1 MKRIIV
7 AIMVIFL
14 AFSFW
19 GCSSSSTE
27 KPIVQKENKVTE
39 ISNAIEENEP
49 IAAETKEPE
58 PEIAEISFE
67 ELIVVDN
74 DECAITITE
83 IDPDNLWG
91 YTVKVKL
98 ENKSAD
104 KTYMF
109 SVQSASVNGV
119 QSDPLFATEVAPGKK
134 SNNDICFLDDSL
146 KDIGIQ
152 EITDIEIT
160 FKVYDSNDW
169 TADAVALETV
179 HIYPI
184 GEEKATVFKRESQP
198 SDTVLFDD
206 ANVSVII
213 IGYTDD
219 PIWGYSVNLYLV
231 NKTDIPLMYAVEEVS
246 VNGYMADP
254 FWAKEVQPGKVAFA
268 TMSWSDTTF
277 EENDIT
283 QVEEIEML
291 FNVYDSND
299 WMADKLINE
308 TVTLKP

>member
-1 MKRIIV
+1 MKRIVV
-7 AIMVIFL
+7 AIMVLIL
-14 AFSFW
+14 VFSFL
-19 GCSSSSTE
+19 GCGSSLTE
-27 KPIVQKENKVTE
+27 DPIVQKENKATE
-39 ISNAIEENEP
+39 ISNTVEENKP
-49 IAAETKEPE
+49 VMTETKEPD
-58 PEIAEISFE
+58 PVMAENSFE
-67 ELIVVDN
+67 ELMVVDN

-91 YTVKVKL
+91 YTVKAKL

-119 QSDPLFATEVAPGKK
+119 QSDPFFATEVAPGKK
-134 SNNDICFLDDSL
+134 SNNDISFLDDTL
-146 KDIGIQ
+146 KNIGIQ

-160 FKVYDSNDW
+160 FKVYDSDDW
-169 TADAVALETV
+169 TADAVAVETV
-179 HIYPI
+179 HVYPI

-254 FWAKEVQPGKVAFA
+254 FWAKEVQPGKVTFT

-291 FNVYDSND
+291 FSVYDSND